1 MTSSLAKAITKA
13 ASRQTY
19 YTIGLLV
26 DRGRVEDAYRAYAYF
41 RWVDD
46 VLDAE
51 SADEEAA
58 HRRRTFLHRQ
68 QALLEACL
76 AGTPPDDVEPHER
89 MLVELVRHCGPTA
102 AEVTSYLRH
111 MMLVMD
117 LDVRRRGHLVA
128 EADLDRYTRWLATAV
143 SDAMSYFIGN
153 GAGAPQDDTR
163 YLAVCGAHVLHML
176 RDTFPDVRAGYFNI
190 PREVVEAGS
199 IGPGDV
205 HSAAYR
211 AWVAKRV
218 TLAHTDLDAGAAY
231 FRRVESVRHR
241 VAGLAYIA
249 RFEWLIDAIEQ
260 DDFTIRSRYVPPRGP
275 RSVLRM
281 SMTLARRL
289 VMRPADA
296 SSPAPVAAGPGG
308 ET

>member
-1 MTSSLAKAITKA
+1 MTARLARAITKA

-19 YTIGLLV
+19 YTIRLLV
-26 DRGRVEDAYRAYAYF
+26 DRGRVDDAYRAYAYL

-51 SADEEAA
+51 SADEDAA
-58 HRRRTFLHRQ
+58 HRRVLFLDRQ
-68 QALLEACL
+68 KALLEACL
-76 AGTPPDDVEPHER
+76 IGDPPDDVARHER
-89 MLVELVRHCGPTA
+89 MLVDLMRGLSPA
-102 AEVTSYLRH
+102 GSALTSYLRH

-117 LDVRRRGHLVA
+117 FDVRRRGHLVGA
-128 EADLDRYTRWLATAV
+128 ADLDRYTRWLAIAV
-143 SDAMSYFIGN
+143 SDAMDYFIGN
-153 GAGAPQDDTR
+153 GCATPPDDTR
-163 YLAVCGAHVLHML
+163 YLAVTGAHVLHML

-218 TLAHTDLDAGAAY
+218 TLARTDLDAGAAY

-260 DDFTIRSRYVPPRGP
+260 DDFTIRSRYVAPRGP
-275 RSVLRM
+275 RAGLGIA
-281 SMTLARRL
+281 MTLARRL
-289 VMRPADA
+289 VMPRADA
-296 SSPAPVAAGPGG
+296 TSAAPVGAGQGG
-308 ET
+308 GT